1 MRKKILL
8 LSLLICAF
16 SLTTKAQIRQR
27 TTPLF
32 NADTTKPAKGFYGIS
47 VKDGQPYLM
56 DWQGIHNR
64 IETSPRFIEG
74 RSYGVTN
81 KSVVLTTTQEKYIVI
96 CGDSVTID
104 LPNAALL
111 KDDSVTYTI
120 SFHGYPNHATNLN
133 MSTVVVDNVCRLIFP
148 DTVRAYKDYTTT
160 FITTELTSSSG
171 YSFFKILPYTM
182 FQLFVWKNKWY
193 IRRDLSHIRF

>member
-1 MRKKILL
+1 MKTKLL
-8 LSLLICAF
+8 LFFLLIFAF
-16 SLTTKAQIRQR
+16 FITTKAQIRQR

-64 IETSPRFIEG
+64 IEISPRFIEA

-81 KSVVLTTTQEKYIVI
+81 KNVVLTTTQEKYIAI

-148 DTVRAYKDYTTT
+148 DTVRAYLDETTT
-160 FITTELTSSSG
+160 YITTELTSSNT
-171 YSFFKILPYTM
+171 YKFYRIEPFII

-193 IRRDLSHIRF
+193 IRRDLSNIRF